1 MGIPDLYCRVLRFV
15 EGVGQALLWEI
26 RIRVGSGL
34 HRQAVVAAAV
44 TGVSLSAW
52 MKQAFETAWLRGE
65 RMVDKVSKEM
75 RQDGYDDPRNHHI
88 ICACYSDE
96 HTLRLT
102 HFKADPER
110 DSSDEVYW
118 SVYLNPYPWYKR
130 LWVAVRYVFGYRS
143 KFGSWDS
150 GPMMGSGA
158 VERLRTFLAGVDT
171 RRL

>member
-1 MGIPDLYCRVLRFV
+1 
-15 EGVGQALLWEI
+15 
-26 RIRVGSGL
+26 
-34 HRQAVVAAAV
+34 
-44 TGVSLSAW
+44 
-52 MKQAFETAWLRGE
+52 
-65 RMVDKVSKEM
+65 MVDKVSKEM

-96 HTLRLT
+96 HTLRLM

-110 DSSDEVYW
+110 ENSDEVYW

-150 GPMMGSGA
+150 GPMMDSGA